1 VGAQLSVF
9 PLQADVDSVL
19 EANRKHRAALLE
31 RKRQEKLQ
39 GLGVILS
46 TGTGDARVD
55 GRKEA
60 TALKKKN

>member
-1 VGAQLSVF
+1 M
-9 PLQADVDSVL
+9 DSVL
-19 EANRKHRAALLE
+19 EANRKHRAALLK
-31 RKRQEKLQ
+31 RKHGEKLQ

-60 TALKKKN
+60 TALKKTN

>member
-1 VGAQLSVF
+1 VGAQLSGF
-9 PLQADVDSVL
+9 SLQAVVDSVL

-31 RKRQEKLQ
+31 RKHREKLR
-39 GLGVILS
+39 GLGVLLS